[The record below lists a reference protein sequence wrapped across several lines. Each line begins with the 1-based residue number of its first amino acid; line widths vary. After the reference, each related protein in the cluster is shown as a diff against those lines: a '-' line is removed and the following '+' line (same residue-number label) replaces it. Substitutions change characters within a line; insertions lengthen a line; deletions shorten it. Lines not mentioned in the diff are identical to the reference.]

1 MSDLRS
7 YLRHSIPWRPVLLTS
22 GVLLAHWLLLGAVSL
37 PLPALQNPEP
47 VTDWAFSTRSLPA
60 PAATTVPIPIPK
72 PQQSPRPPRRPT
84 PPAAHTAA
92 PSPTSH
98 PESNS
103 ESNIHLSP
111 VEQAQTDTESIVKPV
126 TKDTADTTHSTHNM
140 HSTHEP
146 APEKPAETATTT
158 PPVPIHAFA
167 PSTRLKYAIKGEIKG
182 IPYFVN
188 GELLWLQ
195 DGKAYSARMEVSH
208 FLLGSRVQTS
218 TGQLTE
224 QGLMPIRFGDKVRS
238 EVAAHF
244 VYDKGQVI
252 FSANTP
258 DAPLL
263 PGAQDQLS
271 IILQLGAMLG
281 AQPQAWTPGRSVS
294 LQTVGPRSS
303 DTWTFTLGETENL
316 SLPGGDV
323 RAVRLWR
330 DPTGEYDPKVELWLA
345 PDMAYLPVRI
355 RLSQANGDFV
365 EQQWRSTQAP

>member
-1 MSDLRS
+1 M
-7 YLRHSIPWRPVLLTS
+7 
-22 GVLLAHWLLLGAVSL
+22 
-37 PLPALQNPEP
+37 
-47 VTDWAFSTRSLPA
+47 
-60 PAATTVPIPIPK
+60 
-72 PQQSPRPPRRPT
+72 
-84 PPAAHTAA
+84 
-92 PSPTSH
+92 
-98 PESNS
+98 
-103 ESNIHLSP
+103 
-111 VEQAQTDTESIVKPV
+111 EQAQTATESIVKPD
-126 TKDTADTTHSTHNM
+126 TKDTAHNAHSTHN
-140 HSTHEP
+140 THEP
-146 APEKPAETATTT
+146 APEKPAETAADT
-158 PPVPIHAFA
+158 PIPIHAFA

-195 DGKAYSARMEVSH
+195 DGTAYSARMEVSH

-224 QGLMPIRFGDKVRS
+224 QGLMPSRFGDKVRS

-244 VYDKGQVI
+244 VYDKGKVI

-294 LQTVGPRSS
+294 LQAVGPRSS
-303 DTWTFTLGETENL
+303 DTWTFTLGDTENL
-316 SLPGGDV
+316 NLPGGDV

-345 PDMAYLPVRI
+345 PEMAYLPVRI
-355 RLSQANGDFV
+355 RLSQPNGDFV

>member
-1 MSDLRS
+1 M
-7 YLRHSIPWRPVLLTS
+7 
-22 GVLLAHWLLLGAVSL
+22 G
-37 PLPALQNPEP
+37 
-47 VTDWAFSTRSLPA
+47 
-60 PAATTVPIPIPK
+60 
-72 PQQSPRPPRRPT
+72 
-84 PPAAHTAA
+84 
-92 PSPTSH
+92 
-98 PESNS
+98 
-103 ESNIHLSP
+103 
-111 VEQAQTDTESIVKPV
+111 QAQEATESVAKTDTEEHTRSAHDKHITHKPV
-126 TKDTADTTHSTHNM
+126 
-140 HSTHEP
+140 
-146 APEKPAETATTT
+146 PETPTETVAAKPLH
-158 PPVPIHAFA
+158 IHAFA

-224 QGLMPIRFGDKVRS
+224 QGLMPSRFGDKVRS

-244 VYDKGQVI
+244 VYDKGKVV

-281 AQPQAWTPGRSVS
+281 AQAQALTPGRSVS
-294 LQTVGPRSS
+294 FQAVGPRAS
-303 DTWTFTLGETENL
+303 DTWTFTLGDAENL

-330 DPTGEYDPKVELWLA
+330 DPTGEHDPKVELWLA
-345 PDMAYLPVRI
+345 PEMAYLPVRI

>member
-1 MSDLRS
+1 M
-7 YLRHSIPWRPVLLTS
+7 
-22 GVLLAHWLLLGAVSL
+22 
-37 PLPALQNPEP
+37 
-47 VTDWAFSTRSLPA
+47 
-60 PAATTVPIPIPK
+60 
-72 PQQSPRPPRRPT
+72 
-84 PPAAHTAA
+84 
-92 PSPTSH
+92 
-98 PESNS
+98 
-103 ESNIHLSP
+103 
-111 VEQAQTDTESIVKPV
+111 
-126 TKDTADTTHSTHNM
+126 THH
-140 HSTHEP
+140 P
-146 APEKPAETATTT
+146 APEKPTEATATK
-158 PPVPIHAFA
+158 PIPIHVFP

-224 QGLMPIRFGDKVRS
+224 QGLMPSRFGDKVRS

-244 VYDKGQVI
+244 VYDKGKVI

-258 DAPLL
+258 DAPLQ

-271 IILQLGAMLG
+271 IIIQLGVMLG

-294 LQTVGPRSS
+294 FQAVGPRSS
-303 DTWTFTLGETENL
+303 DTWTFAVGGTENL

-323 RAVRLWR
+323 HAVRLWR

-345 PDMAYLPVRI
+345 PEMAYLPVRI